1 MEITADEGRVLG
13 CLVEKELTTP
23 QLYPLTDNA
32 LVAACNQTTN
42 RDPVVQYDVSAVRLA
57 VRSLREKQLVR
68 TVHRPGERS
77 DKHRHLVD
85 AAWEL
90 TPAEVALLAVLLLR
104 GPQTA
109 GELRARTERMH
120 PFPTV
125 EQVQEVLEALAT
137 RAEPLVTRLER
148 QPGRK
153 EVRYAELVVS
163 GAPAASASAA
173 DTPAAAASSADTPA
187 AAARPPAASATAA
200 PAAPR
205 PSEAA
210 SPDDDVAALRTEVA
224 ALSAEVA
231 ALRAD
236 VAALAARSAG

>member
-1 MEITADEGRVLG
+1 MDLSPEEGRVLG
-13 CLVEKELTTP
+13 CLIEKELTTP

-32 LVAACNQTTN
+32 LVAACNQTTA
-42 RDPVVQYDVSAVRLA
+42 RDPVVQYDVAAVRLA
-57 VRSLREKQLVR
+57 VRSLREQELVR

-90 TPAEVALLAVLLLR
+90 TPAEVAVLAVLLLR
-104 GPQTA
+104 GPQTP

-125 EQVQEVLEALAT
+125 EDVQDVLEALAG

-163 GAPAASASAA
+163 GGPSPAEAVGALV
-173 DTPAAAASSADTPA
+173 PEPLV
-187 AAARPPAASATAA
+187 ATAV
-200 PAAPR
+200 PPQVDEV
-205 PSEAA
+205 S
-210 SPDDDVAALRTEVA
+210 ALR
-224 ALSAEVA
+224 AEVA
-231 ALRAD
+231 ALAAD
-236 VAALAARSAG
+236 VSALGSEVASLRSRLD